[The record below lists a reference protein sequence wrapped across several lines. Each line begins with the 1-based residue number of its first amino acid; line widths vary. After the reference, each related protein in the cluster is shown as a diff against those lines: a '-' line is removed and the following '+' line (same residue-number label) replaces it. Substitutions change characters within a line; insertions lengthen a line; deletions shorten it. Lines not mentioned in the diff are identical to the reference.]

1 MFANSVNHK
10 PKSQDPDLL
19 LHDADANGDLAGAAI
34 TLHHHHCAPDLLLP
48 RSVHSACTRIRG
60 VTRDLVPWGKE
71 DTTRCRGSSR
81 RGGCKRRRAYISSPL
96 RRRSGVRWTGL
107 AVSYSRRLLYDG
119 RLRAAGGERL
129 LSLGH
134 SSRSRRYAHTSTQ
147 QQKGQHVKRF
157 YIALI
162 KGLNATCVL
171 K

>member
-10 PKSQDPDLL
+10 PKIRTFFSMTQTPMVILPAPPLPCITTIAPLTSSSPDPST
-19 LHDADANGDLAGAAI
+19 ARARESG
-34 TLHHHHCAPDLLLP
+34 
-48 RSVHSACTRIRG
+48 G